1 MLNFFKNLHHP
12 ATVILGMTLIVAPA
26 AIAQQPQQIEQA
38 APQKSM
44 TYGCFAGYPDDTFRG
59 DQPVSRYEFAAG
71 MSACLDQIRQLIE
84 SSRSEGVT
92 KEDLA
97 APAAQLERSREE
109 LDNLRERL
117 DNLDPESK

>member
-1 MLNFFKNLHHP
+1 MLSFLKKVRQP
-12 ATVILGMTLIVAPA
+12 APMILGIILIAAPA
-26 AIAQQPQQIEQA
+26 AIAQQPQQLEQA

-71 MSACLDQIRQLIE
+71 LSACLDQIRQLIE

-97 APAAQLERSREE
+97 VPAAQLEQSRQE